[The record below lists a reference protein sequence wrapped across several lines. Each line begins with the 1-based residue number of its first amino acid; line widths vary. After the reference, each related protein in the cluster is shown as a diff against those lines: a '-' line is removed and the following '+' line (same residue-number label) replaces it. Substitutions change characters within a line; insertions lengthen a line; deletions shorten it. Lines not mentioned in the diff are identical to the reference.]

1 MKTDERIKQDIQ
13 TTETETNTKQLEP
26 IKEDP
31 ENNLKIY
38 QDKIYFLV
46 DDFIE
51 REYPGLT
58 QEELKNNKGF
68 FPALIQYINL
78 NYIQGLLHT
87 KLSKGYKEPKYN
99 IEQLND
105 IFTVYINIVYRY
117 KWNNRPTLIEFSIL
131 TGISRDCFNTW
142 INGREGYSISPN
154 VQRIAKSWLNVCENA
169 LVDGSGEY
177 VKEIFLL
184 KASHGYQDNNNN
196 ITVTHKVLPA
206 LTLEQIPDTLGNG

>member
-1 MKTDERIKQDIQ
+1 MKTDEKIKQELQ
-13 TTETETNTKQLEP
+13 TTGTETNTRQPELT
-26 IKEDP
+26 KEDP

-46 DDFIE
+46 DDFID

-58 QEELKNNKGF
+58 QEELINAKGF
-68 FPALIQYINL
+68 FDLLLSYLSQ
-78 NYIQGLLHT
+78 NYVKGIVQETSLPRR
-87 KLSKGYKEPKYN
+87 KLRYN
-99 IEQLND
+99 I
-105 IFTVYINIVYRY
+105 TVLDNLFNIY
-117 KWNNRPTLIEFSIL
+117 KDLCYKYKKNNRPTLVQFCIFVN
-131 TGISRDCFNTW
+131 ISKDTLNNW
-142 INGREGYSISPN
+142 INNMTSDQVLSPEDN
-154 VQRIAKSWLNVCENA
+154 ATVRKWVNICESA